1 MGEND
6 EWEGKNGKGKRE
18 TISGRERMGGDKWYR
33 MNGRERMGGEK
44 WYRMN
49 WRERRRQ
56 NE

>member
-1 MGEND
+1 
-6 EWEGKNGKGKRE
+6 
-18 TISGRERMGGDKWYR
+18 MGGDKWYR
-33 MNGRERMGGEK
+33 MNGRERMGQNDEWEGKNGKGKKETMSGRERMEGEK